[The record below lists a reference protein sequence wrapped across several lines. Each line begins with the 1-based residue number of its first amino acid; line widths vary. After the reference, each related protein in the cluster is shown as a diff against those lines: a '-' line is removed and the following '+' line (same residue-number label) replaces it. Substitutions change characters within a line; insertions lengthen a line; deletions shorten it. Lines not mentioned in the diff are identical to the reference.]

1 MSKSGEIMILA
12 DYDIILINSSAG
24 KDSQAMLDY
33 VHSLAVAEDVA
44 DRITVVHADLGRA
57 EWSKTKELAA
67 EQAAH
72 YGARFEVVS
81 RPPSQKAL
89 PGVSGDLL
97 DHIKERGMFPSSSA
111 RYCTSDHKRGQV
123 SKVITQLV
131 TERRTGAVRP
141 MLGFRPVKVLS
152 CMGLRAEESP
162 NRAKLP
168 QLKRD
173 ARQTN
178 GKRIVDVW
186 LPIQDWST
194 DQVWARIRQAGTRY
208 HPAYDLGMGRL
219 SCVFCIFA
227 PKQQLVLAG
236 KHNPE
241 LLEQY
246 VQVER
251 EIGHTFKAD
260 LSLAQVQQEIADGA
274 QGGAG
279 EWGKAL

>member
-1 MSKSGEIMILA
+1 MILA
-12 DYDIILINSSAG
+12 EYDIILINSSAG

-33 VHSLAVAEDVA
+33 VYSLAIAEDVT

>member
-1 MSKSGEIMILA
+1 MRLA
-12 DYDIILINSSAG
+12 EYDIILINSSAG

-33 VHSLAVAEDVA
+33 VYSLAVTEDVT

-57 EWSKTKELAA
+57 EWSKTGQLAA

-72 YGARFEVVS
+72 YGARFEIVS
-81 RPPSQKAL
+81 RPQ
-89 PGVSGDLL
+89 GDLL
-97 DHIKERGMFPSSSA
+97 DHIQDRGKFPSSSA

-123 SKVITQLV
+123 SKVITKLV
-131 TERRTGAVRP
+131 EERRTGAVRP
-141 MLGFRPVKVLS
+141 MLGFRPVKVLN

-186 LPIQDWST
+186 LPIQDWTT

-227 PKQQLVLAG
+227 PRQQLVLAG
-236 KHNPE
+236 RHNPK

>member
-1 MSKSGEIMILA
+1 MRLA

-33 VHSLAVAEDVA
+33 VHSLAVAEGVQ

-57 EWSKTKELAA
+57 EWSKTGELAA

-123 SKVITQLV
+123 SKVMTMLV
-131 TERRTGAVRP
+131 DERNSYRP
-141 MLGFRPVKVLS
+141 IKILS

-186 LPIQDWST
+186 LPIQNWST
-194 DQVWARIRQAGTRY
+194 DEVWARIRQAGTRH

-241 LLEQY
+241 LLAQY

-260 LSLAQVQQEIADGA
+260 LSLAQVQQDIAAGA

>member
-1 MSKSGEIMILA
+1 MRLA
-12 DYDIILINSSAG
+12 EYDIILINSSAG

-33 VHSLAVAEDVA
+33 VYSLAVSEDVA

-81 RPPSQKAL
+81 RPQ
-89 PGVSGDLL
+89 GDLL
-97 DHIKERGMFPSSSA
+97 DHIQERGMFPSSSA

-123 SKVITQLV
+123 SKVITMLV
-131 TERRTGAVRP
+131 SERHSY
-141 MLGFRPVKVLS
+141 RPVKVLN

-173 ARQTN
+173 TRQTN

-186 LPIQDWST
+186 LPIQDWTT
-194 DQVWARIRQAGTRY
+194 DQVWARIRQAGTRH

-227 PKQQLVLAG
+227 PRQQLVLAG
-236 KHNPE
+236 RHNPE

-260 LSLAQVQQEIADGA
+260 LSLAQVQQEIAAGA

>member
-1 MSKSGEIMILA
+1 MILA
-12 DYDIILINSSAG
+12 EYDIILINSSAG

-33 VHSLAVAEDVA
+33 VYSLAIAEDVT

-194 DQVWARIRQAGTRY
+194 DQVWERIRQAGTRY

>member
-1 MSKSGEIMILA
+1 MILA

-33 VHSLAVAEDVA
+33 VHSLAVTEGVQ

-57 EWSKTKELAA
+57 EWSKTGQLAA

-123 SKVITQLV
+123 SKVMTMLV
-131 TERRTGAVRP
+131 DERRNGVVRP
-141 MLGFRPVKVLS
+141 MLSFRPVRVLS

-194 DQVWARIRQAGTRY
+194 NQVWARIRQAGTRH

-236 KHNPE
+236 RHNPE

-274 QGGAG
+274 EGGAG

>member
-1 MSKSGEIMILA
+1 MRLA

-33 VHSLAVAEDVA
+33 VYSLAVTEGVA

-57 EWSKTKELAA
+57 EWSKTGQLAA

-72 YGARFEVVS
+72 YGARFEIVS
-81 RPPSQKAL
+81 RPQ
-89 PGVSGDLL
+89 GDLL
-97 DHIKERGMFPSSSA
+97 DHIQERGKFPSSSA

-123 SKVITQLV
+123 SKVITKLV
-131 TERRTGAVRP
+131 SEKWFGY
-141 MLGFRPVKVLS
+141 RPVKVLN

-186 LPIQDWST
+186 LPIQEWTT

-241 LLEQY
+241 LLAQY
-246 VQVER
+246 VQVEQ

-260 LSLAQVQQEIADGA
+260 LSLAQVQQEIAAGA

-279 EWGKAL
+279 EWGQAL

>member
-1 MSKSGEIMILA
+1 MRLA

-33 VHSLAVAEDVA
+33 VYSLAVTEDVA

-57 EWSKTKELAA
+57 EWSKTGQLAA

-72 YGARFEVVS
+72 YGARFEIVS
-81 RPPSQKAL
+81 RPAGKNEPAGST
-89 PGVSGDLL
+89 GDLL
-97 DHIKERGMFPSSSA
+97 DQIKARGKFPSSSA
-111 RYCTSDHKRGQV
+111 RYCTSDQKRGQV
-123 SKVITQLV
+123 SKVMTMLV
-131 TERRTGAVRP
+131 DERRNGVVRP
-141 MLGFRPVKVLS
+141 MLSFRPVRVLS

-194 DQVWARIRQAGTRY
+194 DQVWARIRQAGTR
-208 HPAYDLGMGRL
+208 HLPAYDLGMGRL

-241 LLEQY
+241 LLAQY
-246 VQVER
+246 VQVEQ

-260 LSLAQVQQEIADGA
+260 LSLAQVQQEIAAGA

-279 EWGKAL
+279 EWGQAL

>member
-1 MSKSGEIMILA
+1 MSKTGEIMRLA
-12 DYDIILINSSAG
+12 EYDIILINSSAG

-33 VHSLAVAEDVA
+33 VYSLAVAEDVT

-81 RPPSQKAL
+81 RPQ
-89 PGVSGDLL
+89 GDLL
-97 DHIKERGMFPSSSA
+97 DHIQDRGKFPSSSA

-123 SKVITQLV
+123 SKVMTMLV
-131 TERRTGAVRP
+131 DERHSYRP
-141 MLGFRPVKVLS
+141 IKILS

-194 DQVWARIRQAGTRY
+194 DQVWARIRQSGTRY

-227 PKQQLVLAG
+227 PRQQLVLAG
-236 KHNPE
+236 RHNPE

>member
-1 MSKSGEIMILA
+1 MRLA

-33 VHSLAVAEDVA
+33 VYSLAVTEDVA

-57 EWSKTKELAA
+57 EWSKTGQLAA

-72 YGARFEVVS
+72 YGARFEIVS
-81 RPPSQKAL
+81 RPQ
-89 PGVSGDLL
+89 GDLL
-97 DHIKERGMFPSSSA
+97 DHIQERGKFPSSSA

-123 SKVITQLV
+123 SKVITKLV
-131 TERRTGAVRP
+131 SERNSY
-141 MLGFRPVKVLS
+141 RPVKVLN

-186 LPIQDWST
+186 LPIQDWTT
-194 DQVWARIRQAGTRY
+194 DQVWARIRQAGTRH

-241 LLEQY
+241 LLAQY
-246 VQVER
+246 VQVEQ

-279 EWGKAL
+279 EWGQAL

>member
-1 MSKSGEIMILA
+1 MSERGKIMRLA

-33 VHSLAVAEDVA
+33 VYSLAVTEDVA

-57 EWSKTKELAA
+57 EWSKTGQLAA

-72 YGARFEVVS
+72 YGVRFEIVS
-81 RPPSQKAL
+81 RPQ
-89 PGVSGDLL
+89 GDLL
-97 DHIKERGMFPSSSA
+97 DHIQERGKFPSSSA

-123 SKVITQLV
+123 SKVITKLV
-131 TERRTGAVRP
+131 SERHSY
-141 MLGFRPVKVLS
+141 RPVKVLN

-178 GKRIVDVW
+178 GKRIVDTW
-186 LPIQDWST
+186 LPIQNWTT
-194 DQVWARIRQAGTRY
+194 DEVWARIRQAGTRH

-227 PKQQLVLAG
+227 PRQQLVLAG
-236 KHNPE
+236 RHNPE
-241 LLEQY
+241 LLAEY
-246 VQVER
+246 VQVEQ

-260 LSLAQVQQEIADGA
+260 LSLAQVQQEIAAGA

-279 EWGKAL
+279 EWGQAL

>member
-1 MSKSGEIMILA
+1 MSEYRRIMILA
-12 DYDIILINSSAG
+12 EYDIILINSSAG

-81 RPPSQKAL
+81 RPQ
-89 PGVSGDLL
+89 GDLL
-97 DHIKERGMFPSSSA
+97 DHIQERGMFPSSSA

-123 SKVITQLV
+123 SKVMTMLV
-131 TERRTGAVRP
+131 DERNSYRP
-141 MLGFRPVKVLS
+141 IKILS

-194 DQVWARIRQAGTRY
+194 DQVWERIRQAGTRY